1 MEDTPTPPSP
11 PGPSTGTMDV
21 PSMLSIMEGAGYD
34 ISRLRSCRG
43 TRTVSQA
50 YKNFC
55 AYRESQ
61 SLAIVAHSPS
71 KEMTKE
77 MATANPDDGVEK
89 EEESA
94 GGRYVFMYL
103 LILGKLLTLFLDSQL
118 RNRVAVVPK
127 DRYVMNNAVWSML
140 TVLIS
145 FSFYS
150 VVKRKDA
157 DRPTKKAKATDPPTK
172 KAKATDHPPK
182 KAKAAGLS
190 SQAKAVG
197 VEVITKKIL
206 KYVAFGITSHLA
218 MLLTCLYQKI

>member
-1 MEDTPTPPSP
+1 MEDTPTPPPS

-77 MATANPDDGVEK
+77 MATTNPDDVVEK

-103 LILGKLLTLFLDSQL
+103 LILGKLLTLFLDSQM
-118 RNRVAVVPK
+118 RKRAAVDLPK
-127 DRYVMNNAVWSML
+127 AVYVMNAAVWSML

-145 FSFYS
+145 FFFT
-150 VVKRKDA
+150 VFQKRKTPIFSPN
-157 DRPTKKAKATDPPTK
+157 RQKLPVF
-172 KAKATDHPPK
+172 PPK
-182 KAKAAGLS
+182 RQKQPVSPPKRPKQKLPVLKLS
-190 SQAKAVG
+190 HNKS
-197 VEVITKKIL
+197 
-206 KYVAFGITSHLA
+206 
-218 MLLTCLYQKI
+218 